1 MVLAVALDQLGVV
14 EVVAGV
20 EPDTGREPTTQ
31 LDLVGGRQQR
41 HLDPVDLG
49 GVIMNELDEGVR
61 GRVHIGG
68 APVAREL
75 RVEHLAEPVQH
86 DRPADLGEHGVVNR
100 PVVLGRLRGGGQVTG
115 RHHDHLGSGA
125 LDERD
130 LLEVAGGHLLDGGR
144 SGGQVVGAGAGGDPG
159 SGGPGLGGAAGDQLL
174 RRRPVQ
180 THVPLGG
187 VHRLGHTQA
196 VAEQVGAERQ
206 GGVPVD
212 GGRRT
217 GDVLGVRIDHDVGR
231 REGDPG
237 LVRLRVVD
245 PGARRLQGD
254 LAERAVGLRQPD
266 AECGVH
272 AHQACSPI
280 TTRRPS
286 SEDRRP
292 ASTSCSPRTPAAR
305 S

>member
-14 EVVAGV
+14 EVVTGV
-20 EPDTGREPTTQ
+20 EPDTGRQPSAQ

-49 GVIMNELDEGVR
+49 GVIMDELDEGVR
-61 GRVHIGG
+61 GRVHVAA
-68 APVAREL
+68 APVAGQL
-75 RVEHLAEPVQH
+75 RVEHLSQPVQH
-86 DRPADLGEHGVVNR
+86 DRPADLGEDGVVDR
-100 PVVLGRLRGGGQVTG
+100 PVVLGGLRGGGQVTR
-115 RHHDHLGSGA
+115 RHHDHLGSGT

-144 SGGQVVGAGAGGDPG
+144 PGGQVVGAGAGGDPRA
-159 SGGPGLGGAAGDQLL
+159 GGPGLGGAAGDQLL

-212 GGRRT
+212 GGRCS
-217 GDVLGVRIDHDVGR
+217 GDVLRVRIDHDVGR

-245 PGARRLQGD
+245 PRARGLQRD
-254 LAERAVGLRQPD
+254 LAQRAVGLRQPD
-266 AECGVH
+266 GGGQD
-272 AHQACSPI
+272 AHQPTSPS

-286 SEDRRP
+286 CDDCSP